1 VLENA
6 SLPFLE
12 NKDGPCRSLMNRT
25 CGLPRRCGVVKFIL
39 LAAEAVSSAPQEH
52 KAGACE
58 WLAFGVIA
66 SLGLFICWNLFWN
79 DDCPPDCC
87 DCCEDDCPHVNP
99 DHEFWV

>member
-1 VLENA
+1 
-6 SLPFLE
+6 
-12 NKDGPCRSLMNRT
+12 
-25 CGLPRRCGVVKFIL
+25 VVKFIL

-66 SLGLFICWNLFWN
+66 SLGLFICYHLFWDN
-79 DDCPPDCC
+79 DHPPLNGDGSV
-87 DCCEDDCPHVNP
+87 DDEYVPRPANP